1 MPLED
6 QLPLCLGSEDVNYQ
20 LICGYQGSATH
31 QLSHFTNTALLPDL
45 YSVVL
50 LAHKRLLFR
59 TTLLFRE
66 CKNKGKKRTVNPPKV
81 NR

>member
-45 YSVVL
+45 
-50 LAHKRLLFR
+50 
-59 TTLLFRE
+59 
-66 CKNKGKKRTVNPPKV
+66 
-81 NR
+81 